1 MIREWPR
8 EQDWISWLLVLLSIA
23 VIWATI
29 PFARDVSDFVGKRW
43 GRDLFR
49 EGVMILVVAGVGAAL
64 LTVVRIAKLAR
75 RNFLWLLLVGALLS
89 YFTLG
94 VRASPEETIHFAEYF
109 VLGFLLFRALSHR
122 MRDVGI
128 YAAALLLGA
137 TVGLVDEALQWF
149 TPERVFDL
157 RDVAFNALGTAMS
170 QVAIAQGFSPP
181 FIGRTIGPRTL
192 RRVFFY
198 AAIFVSLL
206 WLCFINTPA
215 VTQRLVCRFP
225 RFWYL
230 LYKTSAMSE
239 YGYKHE
245 LPGVGTFFS
254 RFTLTGLLQQDGQ
267 RAEEVAA
274 ILNAYHDPRKY
285 GKFLRTYTPLTDP
298 FVHEAR
304 VHLYRRDH
312 YLAVAPKYRGNPKLR
327 RYHYT
332 VAWREHQF
340 MTIFFSNSLAR
351 SYYRWRPEVEHAVR
365 EESDPMLEYVS
376 DVSAN
381 LITAFSQRTVHRI
394 FSGLLLLL
402 AGGWFFSWGLE
413 RRGWGGAP

>member
-1 MIREWPR
+1 MIRERPR
-8 EQDWISWLLVLLSIA
+8 EQEWISWLVVLLSIA

-49 EGVMILVVAGVGAAL
+49 DGVMILVVAGVGAAL
-64 LTVVRIAKLAR
+64 LAVARIPNFAR
-75 RNFLWLLLVGALLS
+75 RNILWLLLVGALLS
-89 YFTLG
+89 YFTVG

-109 VLGFLLFRALSHR
+109 VLGFFLFRALSHR
-122 MRDVGI
+122 TRDVGI
-128 YAAALLLGA
+128 YAIALLLGA
-137 TVGLVDEALQWF
+137 TVGLVDEAIQWF

-157 RDVAFNALGTAMS
+157 RDVGFNALGTAVA
-170 QVAIAQGFSPP
+170 QVAISQGFSPP
-181 FIGRTIGPRTL
+181 FIRRNPQPETL
-192 RRVFFY
+192 RRVCLY
-198 AAIFVSLL
+198 AALFVTLL
-206 WLCFINTPA
+206 WLCLANTPA
-215 VTQRLVCRFP
+215 VMQRLVCRLP
-225 RFWYL
+225 QFWYL
-230 LYKTSAMSE
+230 LYKSSAMSE
-239 YGYKHE
+239 YGYKHH

-254 RFTLTGLLQQDGQ
+254 RFTLTELQQRDAQ

-312 YLAVAPKYRGNPKLR
+312 YLAVTPKYRGNPTMR

-340 MTIFFSNSLAR
+340 MKICFSNSLAR
-351 SYYRWRPEVEHAVR
+351 SYYRWRPEVEHAIR
-365 EESDPMLEYVS
+365 EESDPALEYVS

-381 LITAFSQRTVHRI
+381 LITAFSQRTVHWI

-402 AGGWFFSWGLE
+402 AGGWAFSWGLE
-413 RRGWGGAP
+413 RRGWRESP